1 MRLPAAY
8 LALCVLCL
16 AACGGNKDVDTA
28 TYTCGQFNKSLK
40 TKGDDTAGNFINQL
54 REDADLGQDEK
65 VERREITL
73 GIIVAC
79 RGESANTKPADEA
92 IATAKKIKAG
102 KFKSQAG
109 SSKKKKSGE

>member
-1 MRLPAAY
+1 MRLPAAF
-8 LALCVLCL
+8 LALCVLWL
-16 AACGGNKDVDTA
+16 AACGNKDVDTA
-28 TYTCGQFNKSLK
+28 GYTCGQFNKSLK
-40 TKGDDTAGNFINQL
+40 TKGDDTAGTFINQL
-54 REDADLGQDEK
+54 RGDADLGQDEK

-79 RGESANTKPADEA
+79 RGASANTKPADEA

-102 KFKSQAG
+102 KFKLQAG

>member
-1 MRLPAAY
+1 MRRA
-8 LALCVLCL
+8 LAVLVAL
-16 AACGGNKDVDTA
+16 SAFAVAACGTDNVDTA
-28 TYTCGQFNKSLK
+28 AYTCGEFNKSLK
-40 TKGDDTAGNFINQL
+40 TKGDDTAGNYINQL
-54 REDADLGQDEK
+54 RKDADLGQDEK

-79 RGESANTKPADEA
+79 RGESAKKTPADEA

-102 KFKSQAG
+102 KFKLQAP

>member
-1 MRLPAAY
+1 MRLPAAF

-16 AACGGNKDVDTA
+16 AACGNKDVDTA
-28 TYTCGQFNKSLK
+28 SYTCGQFDKSLK
-40 TKGDDTAGNFINQL
+40 TKGDDSAGNYINGL
-54 REDADLGQDEK
+54 REDADLGQDDK

-73 GIIVAC
+73 GIILAC

-102 KFKSQAG
+102 KLKLKVG

>member
-1 MRLPAAY
+1 MRLPAAL

-16 AACGGNKDVDTA
+16 AACGNKDVDTA
-28 TYTCGQFNKSLK
+28 DYTCGEFNKSLK

-54 REDADLGQDEK
+54 REDADLGQDDK

-79 RGESANTKPADEA
+79 RGESANAKPADEA

-102 KFKSQAG
+102 KFKLQAG

>member
-1 MRLPAAY
+1 MRLPAAFG
-8 LALCVLCL
+8 LLCVLCL

-28 TYTCGQFNKSLK
+28 SYTCGQFNKSLK

-54 REDADLGQDEK
+54 REDADLGQDDK

-102 KFKSQAG
+102 KFKLQAG
-109 SSKKKKSGE
+109 ASKKKKSGE